1 MIENAALLV
10 LVESVLGK
18 GQVTSKGNYAFKCPF
33 CSHHKNKLEVSLR
46 TTAKKENFWHCWVC
60 DAKGKTIRA
69 LFKQAQA
76 SPDKFKDLSLL
87 IQPTAVNDNSTSNEV
102 IVLPAEFISLTNPL
116 SHILN
121 EKGLDRVAQIE
132 SKHAFRFLNKRGIT
146 VDDIIKYNIG
156 FCKEGPYAG
165 RVIIPSYDANGM
177 LNYFVARAYKDSD
190 RKYKNPPVASKEIIG
205 LELYINW
212 NAPIILCEGM
222 FDAITIKRN
231 CIPLLGKVLHNKL
244 MEKIVKSN
252 VDRIYIALDN
262 DAKKDALK
270 HAEKLMSY
278 GKEVYMVE
286 LDGKDANEIG
296 FGSFLTT
303 LEQTEPLNLQ
313 SLLEK
318 KLQLI

>member
-1 MIENAALLV
+1 MENAALLV

-18 GQVTSKGNYAFKCPF
+18 GTPTSKGNYAFKCPF

-60 DAKGKTIRA
+60 DTKGKTIRT
-69 LFKQAQA
+69 LFKQAKA
-76 SPDKFKDLSLL
+76 TPDKFTDLNLL
-87 IQPTAVNDNSTSNEV
+87 IQPTNIEDIVSTEALA
-102 IVLPAEFISLTNPL
+102 LPAEFIA
-116 SHILN
+116 LN
-121 EKGLDRVAQIE
+121 GIYSDKIAQIE
-132 SKHAFRFLNKRGIT
+132 AKHALRFLTKRNVT
-146 VDDIIKYNIG
+146 KDDISKYNIG
-156 FCKEGPYAG
+156 FCKEGSYGG
-165 RVIIPSYDANGM
+165 RVIIPSYDANGI
-177 LNYFVARAYKDSD
+177 LNYFVARAYKESD
-190 RKYKNPPVASKEIIG
+190 RKYKNPPVASKEVIG

-212 NAPIILCEGM
+212 DAPIILCEGM

-231 CIPLLGKVLHNKL
+231 VIPLLGKVLHNKL
-244 MEKIVKSN
+244 MEKLVKSS

-286 LDGKDANEIG
+286 LEGKDANEIG
-296 FGSFLTT
+296 FEAFLNT
-303 LEQTEPLNLQ
+303 LEHTEPLTFQ

-318 KLQLI
+318 KLQNI

>member
-1 MIENAALLV
+1 MENAALLV

-18 GQVTSKGNYAFKCPF
+18 GTPTSKGNYAFKCPF

-60 DAKGKTIRA
+60 DTKGKTIRT
-69 LFKQAQA
+69 LFKQAKA
-76 SPDKFKDLSLL
+76 TPDKFKDLNLL
-87 IQPTAVNDNSTSNEV
+87 IQPTNVEDIVSTEALA
-102 IVLPAEFISLTNPL
+102 LPAEFIA
-116 SHILN
+116 LN
-121 EKGLDRVAQIE
+121 GIYSDKVAQIE
-132 SKHAFRFLNKRGIT
+132 AKHALRFLTKRNIT
-146 VDDIIKYNIG
+146 KDDILKYNIG
-156 FCKEGPYAG
+156 FCKDGSYGG
-165 RVIIPSYDANGM
+165 RVIIPSYDANGI

-190 RKYKNPPVASKEIIG
+190 RKYKNPPVASKEVIG

-212 NAPIILCEGM
+212 DAPIILCEGM

-231 CIPLLGKVLHNKL
+231 VIPLLGKVLHNKL
-244 MEKIVKSN
+244 MEKLVKSS

-286 LDGKDANEIG
+286 LEGKDANEIG
-296 FGSFLTT
+296 FEAFLNT
-303 LEQTEPLNLQ
+303 LEHTEPLTLQ